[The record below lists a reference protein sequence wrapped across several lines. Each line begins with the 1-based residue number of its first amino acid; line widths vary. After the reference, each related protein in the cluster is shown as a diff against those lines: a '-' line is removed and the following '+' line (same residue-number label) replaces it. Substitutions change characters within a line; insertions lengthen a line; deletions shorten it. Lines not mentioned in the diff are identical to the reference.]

1 MIILGGLNELV
12 VFLFFNFLN
21 SYFIAKHFYIFRNKY
36 FDDEFNENVVM
47 FWIRFLNFLSSFVM
61 LLFEFALA
69 ENIYQLS
76 MLQVLNQGFYDEN
89 LNLGIVHNCLSTL
102 VFFTIIGNYQ
112 EIKIFDKL
120 SFTILMFF

>member
-12 VFLFFNFLN
+12 AFLFFNCLN
-21 SYFIAKHFYIFRNKY
+21 SYFIAKHFYVFRNSY
-36 FDDEFNENVVM
+36 FDDEFNENEAM
-47 FWIRFLNFLSSFVM
+47 FWIRFSNFLSSFVM

-89 LNLGIVHNCLSTL
+89 INLGIVHNCVSTM

-112 EIKIFDKL
+112 EIKRFDKNRFL
-120 SFTILMFF
+120 

>member
-1 MIILGGLNELV
+1 
-12 VFLFFNFLN
+12 
-21 SYFIAKHFYIFRNKY
+21 
-36 FDDEFNENVVM
+36 M